1 MTEFKAPFFVI
12 DGIDG
17 CGKSTQTKLL
27 SEALISKGFNVTTV
41 RDPGGTTI
49 SEQIRKIILSKEND
63 LMSAKTE
70 LFLYTASRM
79 QLIEEILRPRRL
91 AGDIIVSDR
100 FLTST
105 IAYQAYGG
113 GLSLDF
119 VKTVI
124 NASVKDFLPTKTF
137 IINIPLEL
145 AEKRL
150 DAVRDRMEL
159 KSLEFKEKVRNGF
172 IAQAAAN
179 PDVIPINGELT
190 VKEVHSAIMEVVNS
204 YF

>member
-1 MTEFKAPFFVI
+1 MSTFKSPFFVI

-27 SEALISKGFNVTTV
+27 SEALLSKGLKVTTV

-49 SEQIRKIILSKEND
+49 SEQIRKIILNKENH

-79 QLIEEILRPRRL
+79 QLIEEILRPRRE
-91 AGDIIVSDR
+91 AGDTIVSDR
-100 FLTST
+100 FTTST
-105 IAYQAYGG
+105 IAYQSYGG
-113 GLSLDF
+113 GLPLDF

-137 IINIPLEL
+137 VLDIPIDL
-145 AEKRL
+145 AEERI
-150 DAVRDRMEL
+150 DSIRDRMEL
-159 KSLEFKEKVRNGF
+159 KSLEYKQKVRNGF
-172 IAQAAAN
+172 IKQSSEN
-179 PDVIPINGELT
+179 KDIVLINASLSIKEIHHLIMST
-190 VKEVHSAIMEVVNS
+190 VNES
-204 YF
+204 F